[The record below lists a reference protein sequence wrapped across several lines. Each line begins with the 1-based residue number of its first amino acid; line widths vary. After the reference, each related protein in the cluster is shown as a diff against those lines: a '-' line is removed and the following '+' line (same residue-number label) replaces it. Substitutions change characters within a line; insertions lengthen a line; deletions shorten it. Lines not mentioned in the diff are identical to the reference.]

1 MNTITNTNTTGFE
14 IETCSRCGGSGQ
26 YSYCQTHG
34 TRCFKCGGGKVVL
47 TKRGAAARAK
57 YFELISKKTKDIK
70 VGDSVL
76 TEIGLG
82 AKKFWHKVK
91 AISPYPAMANCVMV
105 DLVRGVKEQCII
117 INPESHLY
125 SVSTEEERKAALEEA
140 LAYQTTLLKTGKV
153 GKERK
158 LKAA

>member
-1 MNTITNTNTTGFE
+1 MNTITTTNKTGFE
-14 IETCSRCGGSGQ
+14 IESCTRCGGSGH
-26 YSYCQTHG
+26 YSSCATHG
-34 TRCFKCGGGKVVL
+34 TTCFKCGGAKTVL

-82 AKKFWHKVK
+82 VKKFWHKVK
-91 AISPYPAMANCVMV
+91 AISPYKTMADCLIL
-105 DLVRGVKEQCII
+105 DLVRAGKEQGII
-117 INPESHLY
+117 SNPESTLF
-125 SVSTEEERKAALEEA
+125 SVSNEEERLAALSDA

-158 LKAA
+158 AA